1 MTGIAANNLGREK
14 VQQLLAAIGSG
25 AADDSSKIQASEYNW
40 KQPHCFSGE
49 QLKKLE
55 DFTKKLAQ
63 AAAEKFTTFYR
74 SDFNAIVT
82 STTQHYASEF
92 AGWSAD
98 NNYYPAFGTDPA
110 RPFGFIKIP
119 HQTALA
125 WVTQL
130 LGDSTT
136 EKDSARALSPLE
148 DSLLFDI
155 ASAFISSFASAHS
168 SFGFKA
174 SQNITKGQLPFEMP
188 ASQEFC
194 KITLAVKKASDST
207 AAETDIVIPCSSL
220 ESVVG
225 KIAQAETKFA
235 ANDISKAIINNL
247 QNASVPVSVQLACAS
262 LTFEEVIG
270 LQPGD
275 ILVLDKRID
284 QPSDL
289 LILGHK
295 MFQCYLAK
303 TDGNQAVVIA
313 GRTETN
319 T

>member
-1 MTGIAANNLGREK
+1 MTGIATNNMGREK

-25 AADDSSKIQASEYNW
+25 AADDSSKIQASDYNW

-63 AAAEKFTTFYR
+63 AAAEKFTAFYR

-98 NNYYPAFGTDPA
+98 NYYPAFGTDPV
-110 RPFGFIKIP
+110 RPFGFMKIP
-119 HQTALA
+119 TQTALA

-136 EKDSARALSPLE
+136 EKDSARVLSPLE
-148 DSLLFDI
+148 DSLLFDVV
-155 ASAFISSFASAHS
+155 SAFISSFASAHS
-168 SFGFKA
+168 GFGFKA

-194 KITLAVKKASDST
+194 KITLAVKKASDSI

-247 QNASVPVSVQLACAS
+247 QNATVPVSVQLACAS
-262 LTFEEVIG
+262 LTFEDVIG
-270 LQPGD
+270 LQAGD

-303 TDGNQAVVIA
+303 TDGSQAVVIA
-313 GRTETN
+313 GRTETK